1 MAPRC
6 RCRCWVSLLAIAL
19 FNTACATGSATAQGG
34 GSRTTAPDERGL
46 GIMGAE
52 TPPALKIVAAKPY
65 SLPPAVNCA
74 ALDDE
79 IAALD
84 TLLGP
89 DVDLLADSTV
99 SVGLDVRAGDALGS
113 ALRGA
118 IPYRGTLRWL
128 TQAGAMDRQLRR
140 AILAGAARRGFLK
153 GIRHAMACPTQ
164 ASPSPGLSGPAQ
176 GQEETGPPESA
187 PP

>member
-1 MAPRC
+1 
-6 RCRCWVSLLAIAL
+6 LLAITL
-19 FNTACATGSATAQGG
+19 LNTACATGAATAQGG
-34 GSRTTAPDERGL
+34 GRSRTTAPDARGL

-52 TPPALKIVAAKPY
+52 TPPALKIVAARPY
-65 SLPPAVNCA
+65 HLPPAVNCA

-79 IAALD
+79 VVALD

-89 DVDLLADSTV
+89 DVDTLADPTV
-99 SVGLDVRAGDALGS
+99 SAGLDVRAGDALGS

-128 TQAGAMDRQLRR
+128 THASAMDKQLRQ

-153 GIRHAMACPTQ
+153 GIRRAMACPTQ
-164 ASPSPGLSGPAQ
+164 ASSPLDLSGPAQ
-176 GQEETGPPESA
+176 GRETEPPESA
-187 PP
+187 SP